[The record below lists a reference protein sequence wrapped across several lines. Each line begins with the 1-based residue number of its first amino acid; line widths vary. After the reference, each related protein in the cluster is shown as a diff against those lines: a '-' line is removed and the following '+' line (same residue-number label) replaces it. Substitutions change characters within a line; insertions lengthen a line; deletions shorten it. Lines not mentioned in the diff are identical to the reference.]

1 MSRPVLAQL
10 NLQALKDN
18 LQIVRRAAP
27 GARVWSVV
35 KANAYGHGIDRIWS
49 ALSATDGFALLNLEE
64 AILLRERGWKGPILL
79 LEGFFHA
86 DDLPLLDKY
95 RLTTSVHSNWQIKAI
110 QDAKLHAPLD
120 IYLKVNSGMNRLGF
134 QPERVH
140 TVWQQLRAMKN
151 VGEMTLM
158 AHFAD
163 AEKPDGIA
171 DAMVR
176 IEQAAEGLDC
186 PRSLSNSA
194 ATLWHPEA
202 HYNWVRPGIVLY
214 GASPSGEW
222 QDIANSGLKPV
233 MTLRS
238 EIIGVQT
245 LKAGDTVLCFI
256 PESGRFTAG
265 YMLLG
270 LVAVV
275 DSGSTDIAAISMNGL
290 NGLLIYLFGY
300 LFTNIGAFMV
310 VLGFLY
316 IVSFRKIRRISSE
329 DNSIDRIAGA
339 QALLMQLESPLESV
353 LAAAKIAHQ
362 NQTSVILNP
371 APARE
376 LPDELLT
383 LVDIITPN
391 ETEAEK
397 LTGIRVENDDDA
409 AKAASP
415 VQSMEKQ
422 AAIAGFPMGEN
433 SIYARPV
440 RDLELSVRSENC
452 LLRGGVHIIGELVSR
467 TRDDLLKIRNLGKIS
482 LREIEEKLSK
492 FDLHLSGDISAPLD
506 DDDDDIDTNAK
517 KQKEE

>member
-1 MSRPVLAQL
+1 MSRPILAQL
-10 NLQALKDN
+10 DLQALKDN

-27 GARVWSVV
+27 GSRVWSVV
-35 KANAYGHGIDRIWS
+35 KANAYGHGIDRVWS
-49 ALSATDGFALLNLEE
+49 ALGATDGFALLNLEE

-140 TVWQQLRAMKN
+140 TVWQQLRALKN

-202 HYNWVRPGIVLY
+202 HFDWVRPGIVLY
-214 GASPSGEW
+214 GASPSGQW

-245 LKAGDTVLCFI
+245 LKTGIRWA
-256 PESGRFTAG
+256 TA
-265 YMLLG
+265 
-270 LVAVV
+270 
-275 DSGSTDIAAISMNGL
+275 AATGPR
-290 NGLLIYLFGY
+290 
-300 LFTNIGAFMV
+300 A
-310 VLGFLY
+310 
-316 IVSFRKIRRISSE
+316 
-329 DNSIDRIAGA
+329 NSV
-339 QALLMQLESPLESV
+339 SV
-353 LAAAKIAHQ
+353 LW
-362 NQTSVILNP
+362 
-371 APARE
+371 RE
-376 LPDELLT
+376 AT
-383 LVDIITPN
+383 
-391 ETEAEK
+391 
-397 LTGIRVENDDDA
+397 LTGIRVSPRA
-409 AKAASP
+409 ARRYGSTA
-415 VQSMEKQ
+415 
-422 AAIAGFPMGEN
+422 F
-433 SIYARPV
+433 AR
-440 RDLELSVRSENC
+440 
-452 LLRGGVHIIGELVSR
+452 
-467 TRDDLLKIRNLGKIS
+467 
-482 LREIEEKLSK
+482 
-492 FDLHLSGDISAPLD
+492 APWAPFQW
-506 DDDDDIDTNAK
+506 TCWP
-517 KQKEE
+517 

>member
-1 MSRPVLAQL
+1 MSRPILAQL
-10 NLQALKDN
+10 DLQALKDN

-27 GARVWSVV
+27 GTRVWSVV

-140 TVWQQLRAMKN
+140 TVWQQLRALKN

-214 GASPSGEW
+214 GASPSGQW

-245 LKAGDTVLCFI
+245 LKAGDAVGYGSRYRAAGEQRIGIVVGGYADGYPRLAPTGTPVWVDGVRTGTV
-256 PESGRFTAG
+256 GT
-265 YMLLG
+265 
-270 LVAVV
+270 
-275 DSGSTDIAAISMNGL
+275 ISMDMMAIDLTPCPQAG
-290 NGLLIYLFGY
+290 
-300 LFTNIGAFMV
+300 IG
-310 VLGFLY
+310 
-316 IVSFRKIRRISSE
+316 
-329 DNSIDRIAGA
+329 
-339 QALLMQLESPLESV
+339 
-353 LAAAKIAHQ
+353 
-362 NQTSVILNP
+362 
-371 APARE
+371 
-376 LPDELLT
+376 
-383 LVDIITPN
+383 
-391 ETEAEK
+391 
-397 LTGIRVENDDDA
+397 
-409 AKAASP
+409 SP
-415 VQSMEKQ
+415 VELWGNEVKIDDVAS
-422 AAIAGFPMGEN
+422 AAGTVGYELMCALAP
-433 SIYARPV
+433 RVPV
-440 RDLELSVRSENC
+440 VT
-452 LLRGGVHIIGELVSR
+452 V
-467 TRDDLLKIRNLGKIS
+467 
-482 LREIEEKLSK
+482 
-492 FDLHLSGDISAPLD
+492 
-506 DDDDDIDTNAK
+506 
-517 KQKEE
+517 

>member
-10 NLQALKDN
+10 DLQALKDN

-27 GARVWSVV
+27 GSRVWSVV

-140 TVWQQLRAMKN
+140 TVWQQLRALKN

-214 GASPSGEW
+214 GASPSGQW

-245 LKAGDTVLCFI
+245 LKAGDMVGYGSRYRATGEQRIGIV
-256 PESGRFTAG
+256 AG
-265 YMLLG
+265 
-270 LVAVV
+270 
-275 DSGSTDIAAISMNGL
+275 
-290 NGLLIYLFGY
+290 GY
-300 LFTNIGAFMV
+300 ADG
-310 VLGFLY
+310 Y
-316 IVSFRKIRRISSE
+316 P
-329 DNSIDRIAGA
+329 RIAPSGTPVWVDGVRTGTVGTVSMDMLA
-339 QALLMQLESPLESV
+339 VDLTPCPQAGIGSPVELWGNEV
-353 LAAAKIAHQ
+353 KIDDVAAAAG
-362 NQTSVILNP
+362 TVGYELMCAL
-371 APARE
+371 AP
-376 LPDELLT
+376 
-383 LVDIITPN
+383 
-391 ETEAEK
+391 
-397 LTGIRVENDDDA
+397 RV
-409 AKAASP
+409 P
-415 VQSMEKQ
+415 V
-422 AAIAGFPMGEN
+422 
-433 SIYARPV
+433 V
-440 RDLELSVRSENC
+440 TV
-452 LLRGGVHIIGELVSR
+452 
-467 TRDDLLKIRNLGKIS
+467 
-482 LREIEEKLSK
+482 
-492 FDLHLSGDISAPLD
+492 
-506 DDDDDIDTNAK
+506 
-517 KQKEE
+517 